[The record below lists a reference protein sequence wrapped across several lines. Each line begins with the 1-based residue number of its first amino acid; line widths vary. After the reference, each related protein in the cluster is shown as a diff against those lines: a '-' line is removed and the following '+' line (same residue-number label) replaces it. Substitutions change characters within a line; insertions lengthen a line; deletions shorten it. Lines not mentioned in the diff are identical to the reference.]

1 MRFSLFA
8 AMAVAAL
15 NGPELVEA
23 IRLLEEKE
31 ETDTSLAENET
42 EYAPPPAQGQTP
54 PTSSSSSSS
63 YGSQPPSQGGYPPS
77 YPG

>member
-23 IRLLEEKE
+23 IRLLEDKE

-42 EYAPPPAQGQTP
+42 EYAPPPAQG
-54 PTSSSSSSS
+54 
-63 YGSQPPSQGGYPPS
+63 
-77 YPG
+77 

>member
-42 EYAPPPAQGQTP
+42 EYAPPAQGQTP